1 MKLISTSQLSSAIKE
16 SVDKLNRHQ
25 DDQERR
31 AIINWLTPVDYST
44 QQSDFLARRQEK
56 TGLWLLDSDEFQR
69 WLNKS
74 KQTLFCPGIPGA
86 GKTMITSIAVDN
98 LCTRFQND
106 PSVGVAYLYCNYR
119 RQDEQKPADI
129 FASLL
134 KQLIQERPSLPESIR
149 SMHGLHKDRQSRP
162 SFEEILSVLHSTV
175 TDYSRVF
182 IFIDALDEYQTSDG
196 RHRILLSEIFRL
208 QAETGVSLFVT
219 SRFIPEIMKGFEGCI
234 SLEIRASEEDVK
246 RYLDGHMPQLPSFT
260 SGKPG
265 LQETIKTEITKAVD
279 GMYVP
284 TNPTKRIKPINIW
297 AQVSPRA
304 TPYGLSNRQ
313 ANTGRYQTCLA
324 IAS

>member
-1 MKLISTSQLSSAIKE
+1 
-16 SVDKLNRHQ
+16 VDKLNRHQ

-31 AIINWLTPVDYST
+31 AIINWLTPIDYSA

-86 GKTMITSIAVDN
+86 GKTMITSIAIDN
-98 LCTRFQND
+98 LCARFQND
-106 PSVGVAYLYCNYR
+106 PSVGVAYVYCNYR
-119 RQDEQKPADI
+119 RQQEQKPADI

-149 SMHGLHKDRQSRP
+149 AMHKLHKDKQSRP
-162 SFEEILSVLHSTV
+162 SFEEILSALHSIV

-196 RHRILLSEIFRL
+196 RHRILLSEIFSL
-208 QAETGVSLFVT
+208 QAKTGVSLFAT
-219 SRFIPEIMKGFEGCI
+219 SRFIPEIMKEFEGCI
-234 SLEIRASEEDVK
+234 SLEIRASEEDVQ
-246 RYLDGHMPQLPSFT
+246 RYLDGHMSQLPPFI

-284 TNPTKRIKPINIW
+284 TNPSKWITPINIRT
-297 AQVSPRA
+297 QVSPRA